1 MSEIGLYVKG
11 KRVVGNFVVLDI
23 GRVSSTMT
31 PLATNEL
38 ERLVHTLAASK
49 FAERPAPSDRER
61 FSIYAPHYI
70 GSLVVYSF

>member
-1 MSEIGLYVKG
+1 MEEQKNIRLYVKG

-31 PLATNEL
+31 PLETNEL

-49 FAERPAPSDRER
+49 FAERPAPSDRR
-61 FSIYAPHYI
+61 GFPYTLPITL
-70 GSLVVYSF
+70 GR